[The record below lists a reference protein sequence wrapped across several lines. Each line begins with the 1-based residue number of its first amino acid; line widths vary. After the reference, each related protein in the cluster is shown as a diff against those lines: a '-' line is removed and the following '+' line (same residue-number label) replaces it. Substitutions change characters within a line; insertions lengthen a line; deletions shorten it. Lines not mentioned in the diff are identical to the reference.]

1 MAEYDPLLFL
11 LHHGRTKKI
20 RIKNMMVSPAET
32 PTITALRPRPP
43 DPDPLEEAE
52 MNAFYNHISAVY

>member
-1 MAEYDPLLFL
+1 
-11 LHHGRTKKI
+11 
-20 RIKNMMVSPAET
+20 MMVSPAET

-43 DPDPLEEAE
+43 DPDPVEEAE